1 MAGRQPLT
9 QHYWDWTEPRLM
21 VCQAEL
27 TAPPADN
34 QTNTAAAAAA
44 DDRKSSRPVGL
55 RAVCRCSHNFMCTG
69 HYVRWVLS
77 IVAICLH
84 VPPCVSPS
92 ACLYTRLSVC
102 LCLRLSFHPSVHL
115 FLCPSIRP
123 SLHPSLFFRPSL
135 ICLSVHPSVRPS
147 VRLSIC
153 LSVSVCQS
161 VRQFIAH
168 SLKKM
173 HCRAIVTIQ
182 GFMCMGHYVRVH

>member
-1 MAGRQPLT
+1 
-9 QHYWDWTEPRLM
+9 M

-69 HYVRWVLS
+69 HYVRWALS

-92 ACLYTRLSVC
+92 ACLYTRLSV
-102 LCLRLSFHPSVHL
+102 SPF
-115 FLCPSIRP
+115 
-123 SLHPSLFFRPSL
+123 
-135 ICLSVHPSVRPS
+135 VRPS
-147 VRLSIC
+147 VRTPVSLSIHPSLSPSVSVLPSVID
-153 LSVSVCQS
+153 LSVCPSVCPSVRSSLHLSVCQS

-173 HCRAIVTIQ
+173 HCRAIVTIR
-182 GFMCMGHYVRVH
+182 GFMCMGHYVRGH